1 MVGMLEG
8 FWKGALEIMEEGN
21 IPPCS
26 LLAQPL
32 GRCQLPL
39 CNAPRPVPRSN
50 VVSHLGVSDALGRP
64 VARTNQALGRMC

>member
-8 FWKGALEIMEEGN
+8 LWKGAMEIMEEGN
-21 IPPCS
+21 VPPNS
-26 LLAQPL
+26 LLVQPL

-39 CNAPRPVPRSN
+39 CDAHRPVPRSN
-50 VVSHLGVSDALGRP
+50 VVGDLGVSDALGRP